1 MTEILNIF
9 PEIPP
14 ECATIVDILR
24 DRSFKMSHTQAF
36 TFLEDGETQELTLT
50 YYELDRRSRAVAAQL
65 QAFGL
70 SGERAILLYPPGL
83 DYLIAFFGCLYA
95 GVVAVPAYPPRNQ
108 RKTPRIQAITIDAQ
122 ASVALTTTA
131 MLRALQSIFTPD
143 TKQGNFRWLT
153 TDNITQGLEDSW
165 QQPAI
170 NGDTL
175 AFLQYTSGST
185 GTPKGVMLS
194 HGNLLHNAAVTY
206 QLMEHSPSS
215 KFVSW
220 LPVYHDMGLIG
231 GILQPLYGAFPCI
244 LMSPAS
250 FLQRPYRWLQAIS
263 RYKGTTSGGPNFAY
277 EQCVQRITQEQKETL
292 DLSSWSVAFNGAE
305 PVRRDTLEQFA
316 ASFAECGFQRE
327 AFYPCYGMAEATLIV
342 SGGSKKALPQ
352 IRTVNKSAL
361 SQNQIVEA
369 TIESQDIQSFVS
381 CGKAIPNQ
389 QIVIVNPETLTRCS
403 SNEVGEIWV
412 SGPSVGQGYWNRTE
426 ETKETFHAYI
436 KDTKEGPFLRTGD
449 LGFLYNGEVFI
460 TGRAKDLIII
470 RGRNLYPQDIEITTE
485 RSHSSLRLG
494 ANAAFTV
501 EVNNEERLVVVQE
514 LEFRAKPNLVEV
526 TSAIRQAITEEHE
539 VQVYGV
545 ILIKPGSIPKTSSG
559 KIQRRATR
567 AQFQNGELNIV
578 ESDVLKI
585 TDIARNET
593 QLRRY
598 ELLELSPKECQLVLE
613 LYLMELL
620 AGVLSIAADDIN
632 LQEPLST
639 LGLDSLKVFELK
651 NRIEFDLEIEVSVA
665 DFFEGMSGRSLVT
678 KLLAQMTTDA
688 FPSLSLIQQDK
699 NTSHHPLSFAQQGLW
714 FINQLTPDTPTYNIP
729 IVINFKG
736 CINLTALQD
745 SINEIIRRH
754 EVLRTSFTVE
764 DGQPVQVVNQAVSVT
779 LVVEDLRS
787 LSENE
792 RNQEAQRLATEFV
805 QQPFDLSAESLLRSK
820 ILQLNEKNYQLLV
833 TLHHIIADGWSMGI
847 LIKELTALYEAFSTS
862 KLSPLP
868 ELPIQYRDF
877 VNWQRK
883 WLDGESATRTLR
895 ERTQSLLSY
904 WKQKLQ
910 GELPVL
916 NLPTDRARSPIQT
929 FNGAQAKLVLSPTLT
944 KELKNLSRHSGVTLF
959 MTLLTAFK
967 TLLYRYTGQTD
978 ILVGSPIANRNKAE
992 IDSLI
997 GFFVNVLV
1005 LRTELSGDL
1014 SFQELLA
1021 RVKSTALEA
1030 YVHQDLPFEK
1040 LVEELQPNRDL
1051 SYNPLFQVM
1060 FVLQNVPISN
1070 PTLSEVSVSYK
1081 EGYNGTSKF
1090 DLTLFMEDSEQG
1102 LVATCEY
1109 NTNLFNA
1116 DTVTRILG
1124 HFQTLLESII
1134 SDPQQCLS
1142 DLQLLTPSEVQQL
1155 LVEWNDTKTDYPQDK
1170 CIHQLFEEQVEK
1182 TPDAVAVVFEN
1193 EQLTYREL
1201 NNRANQLAHYLQ
1213 NLGVKPEVLVGV
1225 CVERSLSMVVILIA
1239 ILKTGGAY
1247 LPLDPN
1253 YPRERLGFMLAD
1265 AQVPVLLTQP
1275 HLVNALP
1282 PHQGKLVC
1290 VDTQDT
1296 DFADYSS
1303 QNLIANGL
1311 KPENLAY
1318 VIYTSGSTGKPKGVM
1333 NTHLGLCNRLLW
1345 MQDAYQLTSS
1355 DRVLQKTPFSFD
1367 VSVWEFFWTL
1377 LTGASLILAK
1387 PGGHQDAWYLAELI
1401 LQQQITTL
1409 HFVPSMLQ
1417 IFLEEQIH
1425 QNCKNIKRVICS
1437 GESLSLDLRERFF
1450 KSFDVDL
1457 YNLYGPTEASIDVTA
1472 YHCESVNHQRIVPI
1486 GRPIANT
1493 QIFILDKYLQL
1504 VPIGVPG
1511 ELYIGGVGLAR
1522 GYLNRPDLTQ
1532 EKFIFNPFN
1541 DVKSYKRC
1549 QLSKFPISN
1558 FNTRLYKTGDLARY
1572 RSDGNIEFLGRID
1585 YQVKIR
1591 GNRIELGEIEA
1602 LLEQHPQIQ
1611 ETVVVARE
1619 DIPNDYRLV
1628 AYLVNHENVKLSI
1641 NELRGFLK
1649 EKLPE
1654 YMLPSTFV
1662 MLNALPLTANGKV
1675 DRRALPVPENLRPEL
1690 TKTFQSPQSEME
1702 QHIAKLWEEVLHL
1715 DKVGIHDNF
1724 FDLGGHSLLM
1734 IQVNHKLRAILQRDL
1749 SVVTMFQNPTIYSL
1763 AQYLNQQR
1771 QLYFVGTRDRVQ
1783 KQIEAR
1789 QKQKQLL
1796 MRKSTNNSH

>member
-1 MTEILNIF
+1 MIEIINNVQ
-9 PEIPP
+9 EIPP
-14 ECATIVDILR
+14 EYATIVDILR
-24 DRSFKMSHTQAF
+24 DRSFKMPHTQAF

-131 MLRALQSIFTPD
+131 MLPALQSVFTPD
-143 TKQGNFRWLT
+143 TQQGNFRWLT
-153 TDNITQGLEDSW
+153 TDNAAQGLEDSW

-206 QLMEHSPSS
+206 QLMEHSSSS

-277 EQCVQRITQEQKETL
+277 EQCIQRITQQQKETL

-316 ASFAECGFQRE
+316 TAFAECGFRAE

-342 SGGSKKALPQ
+342 SGGSKKALAQ

-369 TIESQDIQSFVS
+369 TTHQDIQSFVS

-389 QIVIVNPETLTRCS
+389 QIVIVNPETFTRCS
-403 SNEVGEIWV
+403 SDEVGEIWV

-426 ETKETFHAYI
+426 ETKETFHAYL

-449 LGFLYNGEVFI
+449 LGFLHNGEVFI

-470 RGRNLYPQDIEITTE
+470 RGRNLYPQDIELTAE
-485 RSHSSLRLG
+485 RSHTSLRLG
-494 ANAAFTV
+494 ANAVFTV
-501 EVNNEERLVVVQE
+501 EVNNEERLFIVQE
-514 LEFRAKPNLVEV
+514 LEFRAKPNLAEV
-526 TSAIRQAITEEHE
+526 TSTIRQAITEEHE

-567 AQFQNGELNIV
+567 AQFQNGELHIV

-585 TDIARNET
+585 NDIGRNET
-593 QLRRY
+593 KLQRS
-598 ELLELSPKECQLVLE
+598 ELLEVSPKECQIVLE
-613 LYLMELL
+613 SYLMKLL
-620 AGVLSIAADDIN
+620 ARVLSIAADNIN

-651 NRIEFDLEIEVSVA
+651 NRIEVDLEIEVDVA

-688 FPSLSLIQQDK
+688 LPSLSFIQQEK
-699 NTSHHPLSFAQQGLW
+699 NTLHHPLSFAQQGLW
-714 FINQLTPDTPTYNIP
+714 FINQLTPNTPTYNIP
-729 IVINFKG
+729 IVVSFKG
-736 CINLTALQD
+736 SMNLTALQD
-745 SINEIIRRH
+745 SLNEIIRRH
-754 EVLRTSFTVE
+754 EVLRTRFTVE
-764 DGQPVQVVNQAVSVT
+764 NGQPVQVVNQAVSVT
-779 LVVEDLRS
+779 LEVEDLRS

-792 RNQEAQRLATEFV
+792 RTQEARRLATDFV
-805 QQPFDLSAESLLRSK
+805 KQPFDLSAQSLLRSK
-820 ILQLNEKNYQLLV
+820 ILQLNDRSYQLLV

-847 LIKELTALYEAFSTS
+847 LIKELTALYEVFSTN
-862 KLSPLP
+862 KVSPLS

-883 WLDGESATRTLR
+883 WLDS
-895 ERTQSLLSY
+895 ERIQSLLSY

-916 NLPTDRARSPIQT
+916 NLPTDRARPPIQT
-929 FNGAQAKLVLSPTLT
+929 FNGAQAKLVLSQSLT
-944 KELKNLSRHSGVTLF
+944 KELKNFSRQQGVTLF

-967 TLLYRYTGQTD
+967 ILLYRYTGQTD

-992 IDSLI
+992 IESLI
-997 GFFVNVLV
+997 GLFVNVLI

-1014 SFQELLA
+1014 SFQELLR

-1030 YVHQDLPFEK
+1030 YIHQDLPFEK

-1070 PTLSEVSVSYK
+1070 PTLSDVSVSY
-1081 EGYNGTSKF
+1081 EERYNGTSKF
-1090 DLTLFMEDSEQG
+1090 DLTLFMEDFEQG

-1109 NTNLFNA
+1109 NTDLFNA
-1116 DTVTRILG
+1116 DTITRMLG

-1134 SDPQQCLS
+1134 SDTQQCIS
-1142 DLQLLTPSEVQQL
+1142 NLQLLTPSELQQF
-1155 LVEWNDTKTDYPQDK
+1155 LVEWNDTQTDYPQDK

-1193 EQLTYREL
+1193 QQLTYREL

-1213 NLGVKPEVLVGV
+1213 NLGVKPEVIVGV
-1225 CVERSLSMVVILIA
+1225 CMKRSPEMLIALLA
-1239 ILKTGGAY
+1239 ILKAGGAY
-1247 LPLDPN
+1247 VPLDPA
-1253 YPRERLGFMLAD
+1253 YPQERLTFMQEDSQAK
-1265 AQVPVLLTQP
+1265 VLLTQS
-1275 HLVNALP
+1275 HLVELFAQLSVDIICIDRNSQLLSRQSKANLP
-1282 PHQGKLVC
+1282 SEVKSHH
-1290 VDTQDT
+1290 
-1296 DFADYSS
+1296 
-1303 QNLIANGL
+1303 
-1311 KPENLAY
+1311 LAY
-1318 VIYTSGSTGKPKGVM
+1318 VIYTSGSTGVPKGV
-1333 NTHLGLCNRLLW
+1333 
-1345 MQDAYQLTSS
+1345 AI
-1355 DRVLQKTPFSFD
+1355 
-1367 VSVWEFFWTL
+1367 E
-1377 LTGASLILAK
+1377 
-1387 PGGHQDAWYLAELI
+1387 
-1401 LQQQITTL
+1401 
-1409 HFVPSMLQ
+1409 
-1417 IFLEEQIH
+1417 H
-1425 QNCKNIKRVICS
+1425 QNCVALLTWSRGVFTDGDLAGVLASTSICFDLSVFELFVPLSWGGKVILVENTLHLPFVTAEVSLVNTVPSIITELLQINGLPSSVKTVNLAGEPLQNQLVQQIYQNNYIQRV
-1437 GESLSLDLRERFF
+1437 L
-1450 KSFDVDL
+1450 
-1457 YNLYGPTEASIDVTA
+1457 NLYGPSEDTTYSTFAQVNRDNNVT
-1472 YHCESVNHQRIVPI
+1472 I
-1486 GRPIANT
+1486 GRPITNT
-1493 QIFILDKYLQL
+1493 QIYLLDTNLQP

-1511 ELYIGGVGLAR
+1511 EIYIGGAGLAR
-1522 GYLNRPDLTQ
+1522 GYLNRAELTD
-1532 EKFIFNPFN
+1532 EKFITNPFSSQI
-1541 DVKSYKRC
+1541 KS
-1549 QLSKFPISN
+1549 
-1558 FNTRLYKTGDLARY
+1558 RLYKTGDLARY
-1572 RSDGNIEFLGRID
+1572 LPDGNLEYLGRVD
-1585 YQVKIR
+1585 NQVKVR
-1591 GNRIELGEIEA
+1591 GFRIELGEIENA
-1602 LLEQHPQIQ
+1602 LLKHSAVGE
-1611 ETVVVARE
+1611 VVIVVRE
-1619 DIPNDYRLV
+1619 DKVGDKQLV
-1628 AYLVNHENVKLSI
+1628 AYIVSWQNQIPTVS
-1641 NELRGFLK
+1641 ELRNYLKTLLPNYMIPNIFTFLD
-1649 EKLPE
+1649 
-1654 YMLPSTFV
+1654 T
-1662 MLNALPLTANGKV
+1662 LPLLPNGKV
-1675 DRRALPVPENLRPEL
+1675 DRRALRVPDSLRPTL
-1690 TKTFQSPQSEME
+1690 TTTYQVPQSQME
-1702 QHIAKLWEEVLHL
+1702 QQIAKLWQEVLHL
-1715 DKVGIHDNF
+1715 EQVGIHDNF
-1724 FDLGGHSLLM
+1724 FDLGGHSLLVLT
-1734 IQVNHKLRAILQRDL
+1734 VNNKLRGILQRDI

-1763 AQYLNQQR
+1763 AQYLSQEQQFSFR
-1771 QLYFVGTRDRVQ
+1771 GTRDRVN
-1783 KQIEAR
+1783 KQIEAINR
-1789 QKQKQLL
+1789 QKQLL
-1796 MRKSTNNSH
+1796 SKQNKKNYE

>member
-1 MTEILNIF
+1 MTEILNNF

-24 DRSFKMSHTQAF
+24 DRSFKMPHKQAF

-50 YYELDRRSRAVAAQL
+50 YHELDQRSRAVAAQL

-131 MLRALQSIFTPD
+131 MLRALQSIFTPN

-206 QLMEHSPSS
+206 QLMEHSSSS

-277 EQCVQRITQEQKETL
+277 EQCVQRITQQQKETL

-342 SGGSKKALPQ
+342 SGGSKTAIPQ
-352 IRTVNKSAL
+352 IRTVNRSAL

-381 CGKAIPNQ
+381 CGKAIPIQ

-449 LGFLYNGEVFI
+449 LGFLHNGEVFI

-470 RGRNLYPQDIEITTE
+470 RGRNLYPQDIELTTE

-514 LEFRAKPNLVEV
+514 LEFRAKPNFAEV

-545 ILIKPGSIPKTSSG
+545 FLIKPGSISKTSSG

-578 ESDVLKI
+578 ESDILKI
-585 TDIARNET
+585 SDIARNET
-593 QLRRY
+593 QLRRS
-598 ELLELSPKECQLVLE
+598 ELLELSPKECQLILE
-613 LYLMELL
+613 SYLMELL
-620 AGVLSIAADDIN
+620 AGVLSIAVDDIN

-651 NRIEFDLEIEVSVA
+651 NRIEIDLEIEVSIA
-665 DFFEGMSGRSLVT
+665 DFFEGMSGRSLAT
-678 KLLAQMTTDA
+678 KILAQLTTDA
-688 FPSLSLIQQDK
+688 LPSLSFIEQDK

-729 IVINFKG
+729 IIINFKG

-745 SINEIIRRH
+745 SLNEIIRRH
-754 EVLRTSFTVE
+754 EVLRTSFIVE
-764 DGQPVQVVNQAVSVT
+764 DGQPVQIVNETVTVT
-779 LVVEDLRS
+779 LSVKDLRS

-792 RNQEAQRLATEFV
+792 RIPEAERLATEFA

-820 ILQLNEKNYQLLV
+820 ILQLNNINYQLLV

-847 LIKELTALYEAFSTS
+847 LIKELTALYEAFSTG
-862 KLSPLP
+862 KVSPLS

-883 WLDGESATRTLR
+883 WLDGQRI
-895 ERTQSLLSY
+895 QPLLNY

-916 NLPTDRARSPIQT
+916 NLPTDRARSPVQT
-929 FNGAQAKLVLSPTLT
+929 FNGAQAKLVLSQSLT
-944 KELKNLSRHSGVTLF
+944 KQLKNLSRHSGVTLF

-967 TLLYRYTGQTD
+967 TLLYRYSGQTD

-992 IDSLI
+992 INSLI

-1005 LRTELSGDL
+1005 LRTDLSGDL
-1014 SFQELLA
+1014 SFQELLE

-1051 SYNPLFQVM
+1051 SYNSLFQVM
-1060 FVLQNVPISN
+1060 FVLQNVPEPN
-1070 PTLSEVSVSYK
+1070 LSLSDVSVSY
-1081 EGYNGTSKF
+1081 EESYNGTSKF

-1102 LVATCEY
+1102 LVTICEY
-1109 NTNLFNA
+1109 NTDLFNA
-1116 DTVTRILG
+1116 NTITRMLE
-1124 HFQTLLESII
+1124 HFQTLLENIVR
-1134 SDPQQCLS
+1134 DPEQRIS
-1142 DLQLLTPSEVQQL
+1142 DLQLLTPSEVEQL
-1155 LVEWNDTKTDYPQDK
+1155 LVKWNNTKTDYPQDK
-1170 CIHQLFEEQVEK
+1170 CIHQLFEAQVEK
-1182 TPDAVAVVFEN
+1182 TPNAVAVVFEN
-1193 EQLTYREL
+1193 QQLTYREL

-1213 NLGVKPEVLVGV
+1213 QLGVKPEVLVGI
-1225 CVERSLSMVVILIA
+1225 CTECSLEMVIGLLA
-1239 ILKTGGAY
+1239 ILKVGGAY
-1247 LPLDPN
+1247 VPLDPM
-1253 YPRERLGFMLAD
+1253 YPPERLNFMLENANIF
-1265 AQVPVLLTQP
+1265 VLLTQKR
-1275 HLVNALP
+1275 LAESLSDYK
-1282 PHQGKLVC
+1282 GDIICL
-1290 VDTQDT
+1290 D
-1296 DFADYSS
+1296 ADSQAIAEQSQENQVSS
-1303 QNLIANGL
+1303 VTPDNLI
-1311 KPENLAY
+1311 Y
-1318 VIYTSGSTGKPKGVM
+1318 VIYTSGSTGKPKGAGVYQRSFT
-1333 NTHLGLCNRLLW
+1333 NLLNWFVTEFDFSCN
-1345 MQDAYQLTSS
+1345 
-1355 DRVLQKTPFSFD
+1355 DRVLLISSLSFD
-1367 VSVWEFFWTL
+1367 
-1377 LTGASLILAK
+1377 LT
-1387 PGGHQDAWYLAELI
+1387 Q
-1401 LQQQITTL
+1401 
-1409 HFVPSMLQ
+1409 
-1417 IFLEEQIH
+1417 
-1425 QNCKNIKRVICS
+1425 KNIYAPLLVGGELHLLSS
-1437 GESLSLDLRERFF
+1437 GCYDAAQIVESVCNKQVTWLNCTPSAFYPLIDRGDKSLCMKKTLRYVFLGGEPISISRLKVWLDSV
-1450 KSFDVDL
+1450 KSKTQIV
-1457 YNLYGPTEASIDVTA
+1457 NTYGPTECTDICAA
-1472 YHCESVNHQRIVPI
+1472 YRVAQPEQWLEKVVPI
-1486 GRPIANT
+1486 GKPIHNVKVYV
-1493 QIFILDKYLQL
+1493 LDENLKPLS
-1504 VPIGVPG
+1504 VGMVG
-1511 ELYIGGVGLAR
+1511 ELYVGGEGVGR
-1522 GYLNRPDLTQ
+1522 GYINNLDLTLT
-1532 EKFIFNPFN
+1532 KFVCDPFSA
-1541 DVKSYKRC
+1541 KEG
-1549 QLSKFPISN
+1549 
-1558 FNTRLYKTGDLARY
+1558 TWLYKSGDLVRY
-1572 RSDGNIEFLGRID
+1572 LSDGNIEFLGRID
-1585 YQVKIR
+1585 NQVKIR
-1591 GNRIELGEIEA
+1591 GFRIELEEIEA
-1602 LLEQHPQIQ
+1602 LINQHPAVQ
-1611 ETVVVARE
+1611 TSVVVVRE
-1619 DIPNDYRLV
+1619 DEPGCKRLV
-1628 AYLVNHENVKLSI
+1628 AYEVLHPEQALTVT
-1641 NELRGFLK
+1641 ELRRFL
-1649 EKLPE
+1649 EFKLPN
-1654 YMLPSTFV
+1654 YMIPNAFV
-1662 MLNALPLTANGKV
+1662 ILEALPLTPNGKV
-1675 DRRALPVPENLRPEL
+1675 DRRCLATSRFASTLPAPETLHSEL
-1690 TKTFQSPQSEME
+1690 EVAYVMPQTEME
-1702 QHIAKLWEEVLHL
+1702 RTIATVWQEVLHL
-1715 DKVGIHDNF
+1715 EKVGVNDNF
-1724 FDLGGHSLLM
+1724 FDIGGHSLLM
-1734 IQVNHKLRAILQRDL
+1734 VQVNSKLQEVLQRDL
-1749 SVVTMFQNPTIYSL
+1749 SVVEMFQNPTINSL
-1763 AQYLNQQR
+1763 AQYLSQKQQ
-1771 QLYFVGTRDRVQ
+1771 LSFTETRDRVQ